1 MPCVVVE
8 LKVLWVGLEVEG
20 FGRIEEYEVRERLNL
35 EVWWT
40 RGRAVMIVAMQGCL
54 VQTHRTRIEISKS
67 LGSQVEVA
75 RNRFPAILWKRES
88 SKFGSLVAR
97 NGVHVHES
105 VRC

>member
-20 FGRIEEYEVRERLNL
+20 FWRIEEYEVRERLNL

-75 RNRFPAILWKRES
+75 RNRFPAILRKRES
-88 SKFGSLVAR
+88 SKIGSLVAR
-97 NGVHVHES
+97 KS
-105 VRC
+105 CARS

>member
-40 RGRAVMIVAMQGCL
+40 RG
-54 VQTHRTRIEISKS
+54 
-67 LGSQVEVA
+67 
-75 RNRFPAILWKRES
+75 
-88 SKFGSLVAR
+88 
-97 NGVHVHES
+97 
-105 VRC
+105 